1 MAWTSLCPDGTKSVR
16 FNTPLMAGNT
26 AYTETTMNLDH
37 YWNFSAT
44 LDGHHRFAQMTQ
56 SGTPAAPTNPTPA
69 TGIDLVYFCKSK
81 TAVESPAQQDVQPFT
96 ISNPNA
102 PLTQQVMQ
110 LLGIRA
116 MGVFTVTGT
125 TVTINYSH
133 NLNTQANP
141 SPGVQRVGTGVYR
154 ANFPTL
160 PSANYAV
167 LGGVIRNSSNAGDLA
182 EFCMRAGTSLATVKT
197 PTFFNFALV
206 TTGGAPVAIDP
217 LQCWFVA
224 FGG

>member
-1 MAWTSLCPDGTKSVR
+1 MAWTSVSPDGTKSVR

-26 AYTETTMNLDH
+26 AYIESTMNLDH

-69 TGIDLVYFCKSK
+69 TGIDLVYYCKSK
-81 TAVESPAQQDVQPFT
+81 TAVESPSQQDVQPFS

-102 PLTQQVMQ
+102 PLVRQIMQ

-116 MGVFTVTGT
+116 MGVFSATGGTV
-125 TVTINYSH
+125 VMNYSH
-133 NLNTQANP
+133 NLRPQSP
-141 SPGVQRVGTGVYR
+141 SPAPFGVTRTGTGRFTINY
-154 ANFPTL
+154 ATAL
-160 PSANYAV
+160 PSINYAV
-167 LGGVIRNSSNAGDLA
+167 LGGVLRDGGFGDFYLDTTASVASSKSTTQLKFSTISSG
-182 EFCMRAGTSLATVKT
+182 GS
-197 PTFFNFALV
+197 PTLF
-206 TTGGAPVAIDP
+206 DP
-217 LQCWFVA
+217 LQCWFIV